1 MRGCEHLVSS
11 QVLQKTID
19 ELRAITRIDL
29 CVLSLEGQKV
39 ASTFSE
45 EGFEPEYVREFV
57 KSPADSQVL
66 QAYHFFKIY
75 DDQNVEYV
83 LVTSGGSE
91 DAYMIGKIAVCEIQ
105 NLIVAY
111 KERLDK
117 NNFIQNLLLDN
128 LLLVDIY
135 NRAKKLRIDTE
146 ARRVVFIVETKYE
159 KDNSAM
165 ETIKSL
171 YASKPKDYITAI
183 DEKNIIIVKEI
194 KEALN
199 GRNIKVSAICA
210 GFQGFILSTDPAI
223 RKQCMDTM
231 KEIIAPAGELGS
243 TGVIIVPAFNGQKP
257 AMPHTQETRDFLCE
271 QFNEMG
277 NFAKEHGTTVIF
289 EPLNRKEAFYLRQ
302 VADAASICRD
312 INNPGVRCMGDFW
325 HMTWEETSD
334 MGAFL
339 SAGEYLQ
346 HVHVASRKRRSMPGE
361 DGEADNYVNGFK
373 GLKMLDYDKYV
384 SFECGCQGDRNVLV
398 PAAVELLRKQWE
410 EA

>member
-1 MRGCEHLVSS
+1 MAFNRRDFLRTTLASAAVAGSSTLVACGGATPAKEECPAEKK
-11 QVLQKTID
+11 VCCKNNA
-19 ELRAITRIDL
+19 ELKI
-29 CVLSLEGQKV
+29 SFQEGTPIGETLNEKFDYMEKLGV
-39 ASTFSE
+39 V
-45 EGFEPEYVREFV
+45 GFEP
-57 KSPADSQVL
+57 
-66 QAYHFFKIY
+66 
-75 DDQNVEYV
+75 
-83 LVTSGGSE
+83 GGR
-91 DAYMIGKIAVCEIQ
+91 
-105 NLIVAY
+105 NL
-111 KERLDK
+111 
-117 NNFIQNLLLDN
+117 
-128 LLLVDIY
+128 
-135 NRAKKLRIDTE
+135 
-146 ARRVVFIVETKYE
+146 
-159 KDNSAM
+159 KDR
-165 ETIKSL
+165 
-171 YASKPKDYITAI
+171 
-183 DEKNIIIVKEI
+183 VKEI

-199 GRNIKVSAICA
+199 GRTIKVSAICA

-231 KEIIAPAGELGS
+231 KEIMAAAGELES
-243 TGVIIVPAFNGQKP
+243 TGVIIVPAFNSQKP
-257 AMPHTQETRDFLCE
+257 VMPHTQETRDFLCE

-346 HVHVASRKRRSMPGE
+346 HVHIASRKRRSMPGE

-373 GLKMLDYDKYV
+373 GLKMLGYNKYV
-384 SFECGCQGDRNVLV
+384 SFECGCKGDKSVLV
-398 PAAVELLRKQWE
+398 PAAVELIRKQWE